1 MTDQAH
7 AYGIDWPLVSPIAI
21 GLWGF
26 VMVGLERIFPYDKR
40 QKLFREGFVLDMFVY
55 TFAQSYVL
63 GLVIAEVIKTLEAL
77 GRGRLHFVTSWPV
90 WAQLLFFFVTHD
102 LYIYTF
108 HRFQHKNRWFWR
120 THEAHHSG
128 HDVDWLSGSRSHPVE
143 ILINQTIEYAP
154 IVLLGAHPDV
164 ALMKGL
170 LDAVWGMFIHS
181 NIDVRMGVLQ
191 YVFNG
196 PEMHR
201 WHHSSDEGLGVEN
214 KGVNFAT
221 KLAVWDWMFG
231 TGYLPKD
238 KKPEAYG
245 IYGNPDFPKGYFG
258 QVIHAFRKFPKSASE
273 TGESH
278 DVALANAGPKNGA

>member
-1 MTDQAH
+1 MKH
-7 AYGIDWPLVSPIAI
+7 AYGIDWPLVSPIVIA
-21 GLWGF
+21 LWGF
-26 VMVGLERIFPYDKR
+26 LMVGLERLFPYDKR

-63 GLVIAEVIKTLEAL
+63 GLVIAKIIEAL
-77 GRGRLHFVTSWPV
+77 DAAGKSRLHFVTSWPI
-90 WAQLLFFFVTHD
+90 WAQVLFFFVTHD

-128 HDVDWLSGSRSHPVE
+128 KDVDWLSGSRSHPLE
-143 ILINQTIEYAP
+143 ILINQTVEYAP
-154 IVLLGAHPDV
+154 IVVFGAHPEV
-164 ALMKGL
+164 ALIKGV
-170 LDAVWGMFIHS
+170 LDATWGMFIHS

-201 WHHSSDEGLGVEN
+201 WHHADDDTVGREH

-221 KLAVWDWMFG
+221 KLAIWDWIFG
-231 TGYLPKD
+231 TGYLPKG
-238 KKPEAYG
+238 KKPASYG
-245 IYGNPDFPKGYFG
+245 IYGNPAFPKGYFG
-258 QVIHAFRKFPKSASE
+258 QLTHAFRRFPKPSTDTPRA
-273 TGESH
+273 T
-278 DVALANAGPKNGA
+278 ALVEPQKTP